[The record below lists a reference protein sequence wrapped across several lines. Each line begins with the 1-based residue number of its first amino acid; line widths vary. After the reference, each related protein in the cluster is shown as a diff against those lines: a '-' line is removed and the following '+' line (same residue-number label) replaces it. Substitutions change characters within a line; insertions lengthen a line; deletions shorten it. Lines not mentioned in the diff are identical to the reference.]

1 MYDTVSR
8 VSGIDIFKRSF
19 FGTCKYEYLVKE
31 YLVKEIYAC
40 GDTMHSAWGL
50 EGLNVHANVFLG
62 SIASPVLHRL
72 PC

>member
-19 FGTCKYEYLVKE
+19 FGTCKYEYW
-31 YLVKEIYAC
+31 VKEIYAC